1 MSTGPIVGYTY
12 QADNY
17 CPEHIVAQLT
27 ANPGHTGHQAAS
39 IPNAEQHLDL
49 LARLAGVDRE
59 DEYTFD
65 TDDFPKVIVADQ
77 VQDDE
82 FCGAGHPLLE
92 D

>member
-1 MSTGPIVGYTY
+1 MSMWNLSTRTSG
-12 QADNY
+12 NS
-17 CPEHIVAQLT
+17 
-27 ANPGHTGHQAAS
+27 AA
-39 IPNAEQHLDL
+39 IAGQHLDL

-65 TDDFPKVIVADQ
+65 TDDFPKVITADQ